1 MPIASPRCH
10 RYVDRL
16 PALLGVD
23 FPKVLRRNSYR
34 LAPLAKRSTCSKSML
49 GASLH
54 FMLIGVIN
62 VKTGRATLII
72 DITLPVL
79 EFGYF

>member
-1 MPIASPRCH
+1 MPIASTRCH

-16 PALLGVD
+16 PALLG
-23 FPKVLRRNSYR
+23 
-34 LAPLAKRSTCSKSML
+34 
-49 GASLH
+49 ASLH
-54 FMLIGVIN
+54 FVLIGVIN

-72 DITLPVL
+72 DIQLPVL

>member
-10 RYVDRL
+10 KYVDRL
-16 PALLGVD
+16 PAL
-23 FPKVLRRNSYR
+23 F
-34 LAPLAKRSTCSKSML
+34 

-54 FMLIGVIN
+54 FVLIGVIN
-62 VKTGRATLII
+62 VKMGRATLII
-72 DITLPVL
+72 DIRLPVL